1 MLRTLAFLAFLSCG
15 PWTDVGCRARGPG
28 LSWASYLGCLFLFG
42 ERLTKSLSSLVD
54 AMTKFGL
61 GTAFPLADPLACI
74 YQQLHVSAMYASVVW
89 TTLNCWVRGIT
100 VGAGLVVYV
109 TLNSCCLLVALL
121 VCNEKVLIYVSVKL
135 SRILKII

>member
-1 MLRTLAFLAFLSCG
+1 VDLGWMSAVELVD
-15 PWTDVGCRARGPG
+15 PGCHGHLIRVVF
-28 LSWASYLGCLFLFG
+28 SFFG
-42 ERLTKSLSSLVD
+42 ERLTKSLSSLLD

-109 TLNSCCLLVALL
+109 ALNSCFLLVMLL

-135 SRILKII
+135 CRILEII